1 MRGSGYK
8 KEITW
13 SRQIIQTAFTS
24 PVRKTSA
31 ESCVSMA
38 SHTRIRQIC
47 SDVGMIISNP
57 WGQSRHF
64 SRANN
69 SILDTDLLFCS
80 SFANKNGVLDEN
92 LTIEEVERAVKSL
105 KNCKSSGADGITAE
119 HLKYGGP
126 GIPSWLKRIFNSII
140 KLEVIPTT
148 LNMSLVTPVF
158 KDKGRDPLDP
168 NNYRASQLAL
178 S

>member
-1 MRGSGYK
+1 MVHPDRFQVPRK
-8 KEITW
+8 KT
-13 SRQIIQTAFTS
+13 
-24 PVRKTSA
+24 VCRKLRVNGTTYTNTTDLLRCWHDYFQSL
-31 ESCVSMA
+31 
-38 SHTRIRQIC
+38 
-47 SDVGMIISNP
+47 
-57 WGQSRHF
+57 GQSRH
-64 SRANN
+64 SNRANN
-69 SILDTDLLFCS
+69 SILDTDLLFHS
-80 SFANKNGVLDEN
+80 SFANKDGVLDEN

-126 GIPSWLKRIFNSII
+126 DIPSWLKRIFNSII